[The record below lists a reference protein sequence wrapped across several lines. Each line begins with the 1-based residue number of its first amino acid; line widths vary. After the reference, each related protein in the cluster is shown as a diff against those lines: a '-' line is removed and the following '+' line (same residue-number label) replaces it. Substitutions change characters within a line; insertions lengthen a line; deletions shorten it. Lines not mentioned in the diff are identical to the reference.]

1 MARLTQQKYDL
12 TCALMKL
19 GFEIHSGNEHLLFS
33 AVDAY
38 ADARESKSANKIAE
52 IRRLCKAFLYDLPC
66 SHNVA
71 VIGDFLDAYADN
83 KIIDEFKKT
92 VVAAKDTEIA
102 ELKAQIR
109 NYELRIDSDAVELDK
124 RYSERT
130 ELNAEIK
137 RLRDFTEKCHKSP
150 EKLVQVVWF
159 ADGSFDYCDLVPLQ
173 DAAAIALSPA
183 PVTEGPKKTFSLQ
196 MYGCNRCEWYGQVG
210 ESIETESY
218 DVCPKCL
225 SEDLTLLDSPKNED
239 QE

>member
-1 MARLTQQKYDL
+1 MNERELRDNEFRADMENALHQNRSLTMIAQTIWELAK
-12 TCALMKL
+12 
-19 GFEIHSGNEHLLFS
+19 
-33 AVDAY
+33 AY
-38 ADARESKSANKIAE
+38 ADARVAETIEGWKITRE
-52 IRRLCKAFLYDLPC
+52 HLQNQV
-66 SHNVA
+66 S
-71 VIGDFLDAYADN
+71 
-83 KIIDEFKKT
+83 
-92 VVAAKDTEIA
+92 AKDTEIA
-102 ELKAQIR
+102 ELKAQVEGLKTDMQHSRLIEAAQVKES
-109 NYELRIDSDAVELDK
+109 NELK
-124 RYSERT
+124 
-130 ELNAEIK
+130 AEIK

-159 ADGSFDYCDLVPLQ
+159 ADGSFDYWDLVPLQ

-196 MYGCNRCEWYGQVG
+196 MYECNRCEWYGQVG